1 MKRVVMKFGGSS
13 VATIEKIKKVAEIL
27 KRRKNGMNDIVC
39 VVSAMGDTTDELL
52 SLAGALSK
60 NPSRR
65 ELDMLLATGEMVSAS
80 LLAIALNKIGEKAI
94 ALNGAQ
100 AGFEVKGRYGFAKVV
115 DVNTSRIER
124 ELSEENIVIVT
135 GFQGINSKEDFSTL
149 GRGGSD
155 TSAVAIASK
164 LGVDCEIYTDV
175 DGIYTVDP
183 RFHRKAKK
191 LSNVSYD
198 EAMEMA
204 HLGAKIIDPRSVEIA
219 KKYGIRIYVAL
230 NSANVLGTY
239 IGEENVEESVISN
252 LSVQDNILLVKKTL
266 KNESIAELFLN
277 LAKEDVNI
285 DIISKMDTEGKTLVR
300 FTSVVGERDL
310 IEKVADDFEFVE
322 NVSKVS
328 IIGNAMRNQP
338 GVAARVFDLLNS
350 NGINFHGLSTSEISI
365 SIIVDTLVKEKV
377 MSLLIREFEL

>member
-13 VATIEKIKKVAEIL
+13 VATPEKIKKVAEIL
-27 KRRKNGMNDIVC
+27 KRRKQGMNDIVC

-52 SLAGALSK
+52 ELAGTISN

-80 LLAIALNKIGEKAI
+80 LLAIALNDMGEQAV
-94 ALNGAQ
+94 ALNGIQ
-100 AGFEVKGRYGFAKVV
+100 AGFITKGRYGFSKVV
-115 DVNTSRIER
+115 DVDTRRIER
-124 ELSEENIVIVT
+124 ELDDDKIVIVT
-135 GFQGINSKEDFSTL
+135 GFQGLNSKEDFTTL

-155 TSAVAIASK
+155 TSAVAIAAK
-164 LGVDCEIYTDV
+164 LKVDCEIYTDV
-175 DGIYTVDP
+175 EGIYTVDP
-183 RFHRKAKK
+183 RFHKKAKK
-191 LSNVSYD
+191 LSQISYD

-204 HLGAKIIDPRSVEIA
+204 HLGAKIIDPRSVEMA

-230 NSANVLGTY
+230 NTANVLGTY
-239 IGEENVEESVISN
+239 IGEENVEDSIISN

-266 KNESIAELFLN
+266 ENESIAELFLN

-285 DIISKMDTEGKTLVR
+285 DIISKVVVEGKTHVR
-300 FTSVVGERDL
+300 FTSVVDEKDL
-310 IEKVADDFEFVE
+310 IEKVSNDFEFVE

-328 IIGNAMRNQP
+328 IIGNAMRNQS

-350 NGINFHGLSTSEISI
+350 NGINFHGLSTSEISM
-365 SIIVDTLVKEKV
+365 SVIVDTQVKEKV

>member
-1 MKRVVMKFGGSS
+1 MRRVVMKFGGSS
-13 VATIEKIKKVAEIL
+13 VATTEKIKKVAEIL

-52 SLAGALSK
+52 SLAGELSK

-80 LLAIALNKIGEKAI
+80 LLAIALNEMGEKAI
-94 ALNGAQ
+94 ALNGVQ
-100 AGFEVKGRYGFAKVV
+100 AGFQTKGRHGFSKVV
-115 DVNTSRIER
+115 DVDTFRIEK
-124 ELSEENIVIVT
+124 ELLEDKIVIVT
-135 GFQGINSKEDFSTL
+135 GFQGLNSNEDFSTL

-183 RFHRKAKK
+183 RFHKEAKK
-191 LSNVSYD
+191 LTKVSYD

-204 HLGAKIIDPRSVEIA
+204 HLGAKIIDPRSVEMA

-230 NSANVLGTY
+230 NSASVLGTY
-239 IGEENVEESVISN
+239 IGEDGVEESIISN

-266 KNESIAELFLN
+266 KDESVAELFLN
-277 LAKEDVNI
+277 LAREDVNI
-285 DIISKMDTEGKTLVR
+285 DIISKMDTDGKTLVR
-300 FTSVVGERDL
+300 FTSVIDEKNL

-328 IIGNAMRNQP
+328 IIGNAMRNQS

-365 SIIVDTLVKEKV
+365 SIIVDTIVKEKV
-377 MSLLIREFEL
+377 MNLLIREFEL